1 MSEEETPKP
10 IYVSDAARFFINL
23 DQRLSHLCAKK
34 YYTTNLNQEFFVENV
49 SECKKTL
56 FELFKNVAPAVF
68 KENRQAQPSSS
79 EKDNEGASEE

>member
-1 MSEEETPKP
+1 MSEEETPKS

-34 YYTTNLNQEFFVENV
+34 FYTTNVNQEFFVENV

-68 KENRQAQPSSS
+68 KENRLTQSSS
-79 EKDNEGASEE
+79 EKDNEGTSEE